1 MLAYGVFEPAGPEP
15 PKAAPFDALEREA
28 LKLEHAMAPLA
39 GTRYDGPGA
48 RKVCV
53 AWCGV
58 LGLPAKAWP
67 LVDASL
73 QHLQGKLVTGGILR
87 ASGARLREHLAML
100 KAGQAVPLWAGSPP
114 AWAQVE
120 VAEVRAV
127 EVWSK
132 ARTAVVPMTRVSLR
146 AYSGPLAGGMVSV
159 LQTTGYGRTAL
170 IELGVSKYS
179 RAMSPLELLGMRGWA
194 LLETAAK
201 GGLAA
206 MLRASSSHKAFNR
219 RLYRS
224 RYYERPATC
233 RKQVACHKCE
243 MTIDRCPLACR
254 LADRAKKIEE
264 KKE

>member
-1 MLAYGVFEPAGPEP
+1 MIAYGVFEPAGPEP

-28 LKLEHAMAPLA
+28 LKLERAMAPLA

-58 LGLPAKAWP
+58 LGLPVRAWE

-73 QHLQGKLVTGGILR
+73 QHLQGRLVTGGVLR

-100 KAGQAVPLWAGSPP
+100 RAGLAIPLWGGSPP
-114 AWAQVE
+114 AWALVE
-120 VAEVRAV
+120 VVEAREV

-146 AYSGPLAGGMVSV
+146 ARSGPLAGGVVSV
-159 LQTTGYGRTAL
+159 LQTPGYGRTAL
-170 IELGVSKYS
+170 RELGVSKYA
-179 RAMSPLELLGMRGWA
+179 RAVSPLELFRMRGWA

-206 MLRASSSHKAFNR
+206 MMRASGTHKSFNR

-224 RYYERPATC
+224 RYYERPEAC
-233 RKQVACHKCE
+233 HRQVACHKCG
-243 MTIDRCPLACR
+243 MTVDRCPLACR
-254 LADRAKKIEE
+254 PADRTKPIE